1 MQAGYVISGI
11 AHAGFIGWALFGGM
25 FTPKDQDIVV
35 NNVSVLSEAEFQAMI
50 TSDQVPEVP
59 QFDLTALEPS
69 EDTDVVPTLAEQT
82 DQDIYQSEPEQP
94 EPVAEEITPPE
105 PVEPLVVPTPDI
117 TTPDV
122 QPPAPQ
128 IETAM
133 MLPDVS
139 TESAPIQANR
149 VAPTPVAPPEQPAI
163 VDDVTQEATVP
174 ADAIE
179 PPVEDVP
186 EVKETTAP
194 EAASSEIITE
204 AKKEDAKRQSS
215 PRPKLRPSNFKPTP
229 PKNTGETNLEDILR
243 KVTQSDTLEA
253 SKPEPSKKSG
263 PPLTDR
269 EHSDFSRAVGTCWD
283 VDVGGRSANVT
294 VTLSF
299 SMNSDGRIPI
309 NSIILKSSDGGTKSE
324 VKIAFD
330 KARRALIRCQ
340 RGGYTL
346 PPEKYESWKEH
357 EMVFDPA
364 KMRNK

>member
-11 AHAGFIGWALFGGM
+11 AHAGFIAWALLGGM
-25 FTPKDQDIVV
+25 FTPQDQEIVF

-50 TSDQVPEVP
+50 ASDQVPEVA
-59 QFDLTALEPS
+59 QFDLTALESS
-69 EDTDVVPTLAEQT
+69 EDTDVVPTLAKQT
-82 DQDIYQSEPEQP
+82 DQDIDQSEPEQP
-94 EPVAEEITPPE
+94 EPVVQEITPPE

-122 QPPAPQ
+122 QPPAPE

-139 TESAPIQANR
+139 TDSAPIQANR
-149 VAPTPVAPPEQPAI
+149 VAPTPVALSEQPAI
-163 VDDVTQEATVP
+163 VDEVTQEATVP
-174 ADAIE
+174 AEATE

-215 PRPKLRPSNFKPTP
+215 PRPMLRPSNFKPTP
-229 PKNTGETNLEDILR
+229 PTDAGETNLEDILR
-243 KVTQSDTLEA
+243 EVAQSETLEA

-269 EHSDFSRAVGTCWD
+269 EHSDFNRAVGMCWD
-283 VDVGGRSANVT
+283 VDVGGRSAYV
-294 VTLSF
+294 
-299 SMNSDGRIPI
+299 
-309 NSIILKSSDGGTKSE
+309 
-324 VKIAFD
+324 
-330 KARRALIRCQ
+330 
-340 RGGYTL
+340 
-346 PPEKYESWKEH
+346 
-357 EMVFDPA
+357 
-364 KMRNK
+364 

>member
-25 FTPKDQDIVV
+25 FTPKDQEIVF

-50 TSDQVPEVP
+50 ASDQVPEVP

-82 DQDIYQSEPEQP
+82 DQEVDQSEPEQP

-133 MLPDVS
+133 ILPDVS
-139 TESAPIQANR
+139 TDSAPIQANR

-174 ADAIE
+174 ADATE
-179 PPVEDVP
+179 PPIEDVP
-186 EVKETTAP
+186 EIEETTAP

-204 AKKEDAKRQSS
+204 TKKEDAK
-215 PRPKLRPSNFKPTP
+215 
-229 PKNTGETNLEDILR
+229 
-243 KVTQSDTLEA
+243 
-253 SKPEPSKKSG
+253 
-263 PPLTDR
+263 
-269 EHSDFSRAVGTCWD
+269 
-283 VDVGGRSANVT
+283 
-294 VTLSF
+294 
-299 SMNSDGRIPI
+299 
-309 NSIILKSSDGGTKSE
+309 
-324 VKIAFD
+324 
-330 KARRALIRCQ
+330 
-340 RGGYTL
+340 
-346 PPEKYESWKEH
+346 
-357 EMVFDPA
+357 
-364 KMRNK
+364 

>member
-25 FTPKDQDIVV
+25 FTPKDQDIVF

-50 TSDQVPEVP
+50 ASDQVPEVP

-82 DQDIYQSEPEQP
+82 DQDIDQSEPEQP
-94 EPVAEEITPPE
+94 EPVAEEITPP
-105 PVEPLVVPTPDI
+105 EPLVVPTPDI

-139 TESAPIQANR
+139 TDSAPIQANR

-174 ADAIE
+174 ADAID
-179 PPVEDVP
+179 PPIEDVP

-204 AKKEDAKRQSS
+204 ARKRMPNGNPHRAQCCAPQISNRHHQHR
-215 PRPKLRPSNFKPTP
+215 RPKQT
-229 PKNTGETNLEDILR
+229 
-243 KVTQSDTLEA
+243 
-253 SKPEPSKKSG
+253 
-263 PPLTDR
+263 
-269 EHSDFSRAVGTCWD
+269 
-283 VDVGGRSANVT
+283 
-294 VTLSF
+294 
-299 SMNSDGRIPI
+299 
-309 NSIILKSSDGGTKSE
+309 
-324 VKIAFD
+324 
-330 KARRALIRCQ
+330 
-340 RGGYTL
+340 
-346 PPEKYESWKEH
+346 
-357 EMVFDPA
+357 
-364 KMRNK
+364 

>member
-1 MQAGYVISGI
+1 
-11 AHAGFIGWALFGGM
+11 
-25 FTPKDQDIVV
+25 
-35 NNVSVLSEAEFQAMI
+35 
-50 TSDQVPEVP
+50 
-59 QFDLTALEPS
+59 
-69 EDTDVVPTLAEQT
+69 VVPALAEQT
-82 DQDIYQSEPEQP
+82 DQEVDQSEPEQP

-128 IETAM
+128 IDTAM

-139 TESAPIQANR
+139 TDSAPIQANR

-174 ADAIE
+174 ADATE

-215 PRPKLRPSNFKPTP
+215 PRPMLRPSNFKPTP
-229 PKNTGETNLEDILR
+229 PTETAKTNLEDILR
-243 KVTQSDTLEA
+243 EVTQSDTREA

-269 EHSDFSRAVGTCWD
+269 EHSDFNRAVGMCWD
-283 VDVGGRSANVT
+283 VDVGGRSAYVT

-299 SMNSDGRIPI
+299 SMNPDGRIPI
-309 NSIILKSSDGGTKSE
+309 NSIKLKSSDGGAKSE

-340 RGGYTL
+340 RDGYTL

-364 KMRNK
+364 KMRNR